1 MGAGEA
7 GKVSQETLR
16 TDLFPVGVFVLIQG
30 VPGMSLLPFG
40 GQAQR
45 LLGSWEVKELGEAP
59 EAFCSQSLGRP
70 SFEHL
75 WVFIRTALF

>member
-1 MGAGEA
+1 
-7 GKVSQETLR
+7 
-16 TDLFPVGVFVLIQG
+16 
-30 VPGMSLLPFG
+30 MSLLPFG

-75 WVFIRTALF
+75 WVFLRTALF